1 MEDALEKAKQRSED
15 VTHKFLQTKD
25 GAAKVLKHF
34 FGWDHATADVEDE
47 APIEL
52 DMVPMEPTMALQTML
67 MRAAA
72 IVQAPPVLLPQS
84 MADVVYEATLQQ
96 LGDLQFRVFA
106 MNACKSYIEQRH
118 CLVREYWAKLAQPPT
133 PPTAEHHASLQSTFK
148 MLVPIYRNDVKILR
162 RNVKQYEAA
171 ASSALALKYKRYPND
186 HAMAVDEHELRREAA
201 ETSSRLLADFPE
213 TILSLEALE
222 AHDATLLEHHVFE
235 LEYMVAHAR
244 ICGAFYVTKAKHR
257 ADAVTTP
264 LTDTRSADD
273 LQRAFTDALS
283 AYEASAAAL
292 QASLAADTQFQLEQ
306 QARAAPSIF
315 VASAH
320 SVLYGKLQ
328 RAARKV
334 RAECRLSKTLHQL
347 VSLAQ
352 AHTQVASIVASD
364 AVHAAVAAAVV
375 QASAALTSTH
385 EAQIHEAVEAHA
397 RELEALEHPHTTLD
411 KSMDVADV
419 KSAHKAE
426 LFAIV
431 SLTKVVARRKALALR
446 RHAEAEFARLEHMQA
461 QHAVMLQKLEAELET
476 RESLEHMRLLARLE
490 KRKLA
495 RMACGS
501 PATTTSDPLPA
512 ATAML
517 EEEKAKIIE
526 EKKSE
531 WHEAEVACA
540 NDVQA
545 AAVKAIAAEAV
556 TFGLGP
562 DTDVIQGLIAQL
574 QAVDFSRAPC
584 TIKQIHAVE
593 KVLLSMRESAQK
605 PRRSGAK
612 TTAAPRPSH
621 IVVEKAKKTTFR

>member
-1 MEDALEKAKQRSED
+1 MEDAIEKAKQRSED

-25 GAAKVLKHF
+25 DAAKVLKHF
-34 FGWDHATADVEDE
+34 FGWDHAKEESAIDDT

-84 MADVVYEATLQQ
+84 MADIVYEATLQQ
-96 LGDLQFRVFA
+96 LGDLQFRVIA
-106 MNACKSYIEQRH
+106 MNACKSYIESRH

-133 PPTAEHHASLQSTFK
+133 PSTMEHHARLQSTFK

-162 RNVKQYEAA
+162 RNVKQYENAA
-171 ASSALALKYKRYPND
+171 AAALALKYKRYPND

-244 ICGAFYVTKAKHR
+244 ICGAYYLTKAKRR
-257 ADAVTTP
+257 AEVVATP

-273 LQRAFTDALS
+273 LQMAFTDALS

-292 QASLAADTQFQLEQ
+292 QASLAADAHFQLEQ
-306 QARAAPSIF
+306 QARAAPTIF

-320 SVLYGKLQ
+320 SALYGKLQ

-347 VSLAQ
+347 LSLAQ
-352 AHTQVASIVASD
+352 AHTQITSIVAND

-375 QASAALTSTH
+375 QASAALTSAH
-385 EAQIHEAVEAHA
+385 ETQIQDAVEAHA
-397 RELEALEHPHTTLD
+397 RELQALEHPQTNLD
-411 KSMDVADV
+411 KSIDVADV

-461 QHAVMLQKLEAELET
+461 QHAIMLQKLETELET

-495 RMACGS
+495 RMACGPPS
-501 PATTTSDPLPA
+501 TNSSDPEPATPS
-512 ATAML
+512 AML

-526 EKKSE
+526 EKRSE

-540 NDVQA
+540 NEVQA
-545 AAVKAIAAEAV
+545 AAVEAIAAEAV
-556 TFGLGP
+556 TFGLGT
-562 DTDVIQGLIAQL
+562 DTDVVQGLIAQL
-574 QAVDFSRAPC
+574 QAVDFGRTPS

-593 KVLLSMRESAQK
+593 KVLLSMRESVQK

-612 TTAAPRPSH
+612 SSGPSH
-621 IVVEKAKKTTFR
+621 IVVEKAKKPIFR